1 MDTVI
6 DHDALPRHGRPAPV
20 ARTFG
25 WAMLTILLAFLVNN
39 ILVVWFGF
47 PGLRGIEANLI
58 DLNNVRQTELR
69 GAIGV
74 LKATGAKKR

>member
-39 ILVVWFGF
+39 ILV
-47 PGLRGIEANLI
+47 I
-58 DLNNVRQTELR
+58 
-69 GAIGV
+69 
-74 LKATGAKKR
+74 LK